1 MKQINYK
8 KLILPN
14 IPYVF
19 FVYLFDKV
27 GQAVRLAPRRG
38 YFCKDSEMIAYMMQ
52 GNFPELLSLSIV
64 TTCVS
69 KYNKHLE
76 ESEMYPFTN

>member
-27 GQAVRLAPRRG
+27 GQAVRLAPGADTEYHAGIFR
-38 YFCKDSEMIAYMMQ
+38 
-52 GNFPELLSLSIV
+52 SL
-64 TTCVS
+64 
-69 KYNKHLE
+69 
-76 ESEMYPFTN
+76 

>member
-1 MKQINYK
+1 
-8 KLILPN
+8 
-14 IPYVF
+14 
-19 FVYLFDKV
+19 
-27 GQAVRLAPRRG
+27 
-38 YFCKDSEMIAYMMQ
+38 MMQ
-52 GNFPELLSLSIV
+52 GNIPELLGSIAI

>member
-1 MKQINYK
+1 MK
-8 KLILPN
+8 
-14 IPYVF
+14 
-19 FVYLFDKV
+19 
-27 GQAVRLAPRRG
+27 
-38 YFCKDSEMIAYMMQ
+38 MIAYMMQ

-76 ESEMYPFTN
+76 ESEMSPFTN